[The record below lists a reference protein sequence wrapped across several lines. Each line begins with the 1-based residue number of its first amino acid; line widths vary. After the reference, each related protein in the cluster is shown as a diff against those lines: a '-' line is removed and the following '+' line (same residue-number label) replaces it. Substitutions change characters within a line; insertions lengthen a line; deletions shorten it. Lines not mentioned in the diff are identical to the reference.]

1 VIHVADERLIRLIA
15 LGKKTDAPIPCES
28 QGEYRAS
35 HAPQDRRRQGA
46 SSLYRSEKPFGRD
59 GNPDAEPLV
68 EVMINSVEPDTL
80 GAITEEEA
88 RLEGFASVEAF
99 ATYWDRAY
107 YHKALLFHRHQFH
120 PVWIVSFT
128 YKRTLPAGEK
138 LIAKL
143 GGRRSW
149 RG

>member
-1 VIHVADERLIRLIA
+1 MIHVADERLIRLIA
-15 LGKKTDAPIPCES
+15 LGKKTTHRFPANRKVNTGRVTHPKIVAGKVHRVYTE
-28 QGEYRAS
+28 A
-35 HAPQDRRRQGA
+35 
-46 SSLYRSEKPFGRD
+46 PFGRD

-143 GGRRSW
+143 GRAS
-149 RG
+149 

>member
-1 VIHVADERLIRLIA
+1 MIHVADERLVRLIA
-15 LGKKTDAPIPCES
+15 LGKKTTHRFPANRKVNTGQVTHPKIVAGKVHRVYTE
-28 QGEYRAS
+28 A
-35 HAPQDRRRQGA
+35 
-46 SSLYRSEKPFGRD
+46 PFGRD

-68 EVMINSVEPDTL
+68 EVMIDSVEPDTL
-80 GAITEEEA
+80 GSITDEDA

-128 YKRTLPAGEK
+128 YRKTLPAGEK
-138 LIAKL
+138 LIKSLERASRKEAT
-143 GGRRSW
+143 
-149 RG
+149 

>member
-15 LGKKTDAPIPCES
+15 LGKKTTHRFPANRKVNTGRVTHPKIVAGKVHRVYTE
-28 QGEYRAS
+28 A
-35 HAPQDRRRQGA
+35 
-46 SSLYRSEKPFGRD
+46 PFGRD

-143 GGRRSW
+143 GRAS
-149 RG
+149 